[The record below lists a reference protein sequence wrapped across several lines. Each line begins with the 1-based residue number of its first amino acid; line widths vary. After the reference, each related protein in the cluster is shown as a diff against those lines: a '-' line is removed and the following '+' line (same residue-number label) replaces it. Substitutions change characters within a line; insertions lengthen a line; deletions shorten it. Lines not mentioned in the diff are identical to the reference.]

1 MPKIVLKNELDAP
14 SLEVDATTLFTK
26 SDGVWVVLEDGT
38 VLGPLGVG
46 LGGAAG
52 GALSGTYPNPTLAV
66 DAVSATN
73 LANGSVTGPKIA
85 NGAITFATIN
95 ASLID
100 PVAGTPGLRTLG
112 SGSQQAVAGNDAK
125 LFNARVPT
133 GFATGD
139 LGATYPSPVVAR
151 LQGYLLDLSTP
162 PVLNDVLTWDGASW
176 IAQAGGGGG
185 GGAPSGPAGGDLSTT
200 YPNPT
205 VAKINGQPV
214 SNTAPVAGDALRW
227 SGSTWVTGPD
237 PVKNSYYIFR
247 PGGTASPGVYT
258 TWATLETAV
267 NTPEAPRIVY
277 VDTTYGSAVIDTAT
291 FAIDGWDIRSYH
303 GNQESLSVLDG
314 CTMLVSSGV
323 SFFTIRN
330 INLTLDGVSTTHAF
344 TLAGS
349 FASLRIDLHDSNING
364 INGGVELIHVNLGAG
379 NGNVTLVLHG
389 ESTVGAAS
397 VLAKGT
403 FAAVNITLL
412 DQSAVY
418 DPTAIVPDS
427 PPCSMLVSV
436 LSEEVRFE
444 PQIYSGSVTYVGT
457 GRTDAL
463 AVSDTQLGTTEKLV
477 GSFYLKANTVLFSD
491 TRALI
496 GGATVA
502 DSVRL
507 NIRFGP
513 TLIAYFEVATATLTD
528 APMLEPVADLNEN
541 ILVTTAGWY
550 DVYVVALNVSETA
563 VVRGLNLHMLSL
575 T

>member
-1 MPKIVLKNELDAP
+1 VPKIVLKNELDAP

-85 NGAITFATIN
+85 NGAITSTTIN

-133 GFATGD
+133 GSATGD
-139 LGATYPSPVVAR
+139 LGATYPSPLVAR
-151 LQGYLLDLSTP
+151 LQGYTLDLSTP
-162 PVLNDVLTWDGASW
+162 PVLNDVLTWDGLSW

-185 GGAPSGPAGGDLSTT
+185 GGAPS
-200 YPNPT
+200 
-205 VAKINGQPV
+205 
-214 SNTAPVAGDALRW
+214 
-227 SGSTWVTGPD
+227 
-237 PVKNSYYIFR
+237 YYIFR
-247 PGGTASPGVYT
+247 PGGTAGPGVYT
-258 TWATLETAV
+258 TWATLEVAV

-277 VDTTYGSAVIDTAT
+277 IDTTYGPALIDTPS

-303 GNQESLSVLDG
+303 GNQENLSVLDG
-314 CTMLVSSGV
+314 CTMTVSSAV
-323 SFFTIRN
+323 TFFSLHN
-330 INLTLDGVSTTHAF
+330 ISLTLDGLSTTHAF
-344 TLAGS
+344 ILSGS
-349 FASLRIDLHDSNING
+349 FASMKVDLYDSNING
-364 INGGVELIHVNLGAG
+364 IDGSVELIHVNLGAG
-379 NGNVTLVLHG
+379 NGNVSLFLHG
-389 ESTVGAAS
+389 GSTLGASS

-412 DQSAVY
+412 DNSAVY

-427 PPCSMLVSV
+427 PPCSMLVNV
-436 LSEEVRFE
+436 FSEEVRFE
-444 PQIYSGSVTYVGT
+444 PQTYSGVVTYVGT

-463 AVSDTQLGTTEKLV
+463 AVSDTQLGITEKLV
-477 GSFYLKANTVLFSD
+477 GSFYLRNNSVLFYD
-491 TRALI
+491 TRALL

-502 DSVRL
+502 DSARL

-513 TLIAYFEVATATLTD
+513 TLIAYFEVLTATLTD
-528 APMLEPVADLNEN
+528 APMLEPVSGLNQD

-563 VVRGLNLHMLSL
+563 VVRGLNLHMLNL
-575 T
+575 A